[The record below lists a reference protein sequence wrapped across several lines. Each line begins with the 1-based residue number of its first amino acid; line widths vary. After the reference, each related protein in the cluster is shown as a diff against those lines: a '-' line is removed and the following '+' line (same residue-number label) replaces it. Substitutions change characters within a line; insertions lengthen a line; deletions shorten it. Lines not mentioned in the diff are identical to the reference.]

1 MHLYNSKIEY
11 VSINKDQLFTIYTRR
26 KINYTFQGSDMILF
40 LSNKYKDI
48 DAESTISNIKILLIE
63 LFSLLS
69 SLCIW
74 LIELAR

>member
-1 MHLYNSKIEY
+1 
-11 VSINKDQLFTIYTRR
+11 
-26 KINYTFQGSDMILF
+26 MILF

>member
-1 MHLYNSKIEY
+1 
-11 VSINKDQLFTIYTRR
+11 
-26 KINYTFQGSDMILF
+26 MILF

-63 LFSLLS
+63 LSSLLS